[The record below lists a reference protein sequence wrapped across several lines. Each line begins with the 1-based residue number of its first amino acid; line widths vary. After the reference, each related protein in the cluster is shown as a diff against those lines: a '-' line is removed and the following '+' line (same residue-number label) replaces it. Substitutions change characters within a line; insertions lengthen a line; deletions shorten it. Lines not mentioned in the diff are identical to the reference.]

1 MKIKKLTLSTNEIR
15 IRAAQFAEDW
25 NGATREKSESQTFW
39 NEFFEIFGIKRRS
52 VAKYEEQVKK
62 LNDNEGFI
70 DLFWPKVLL
79 IEQKSKG
86 RDLNK
91 AMEQADEYFLQLE
104 EELRPRYMLAC
115 DFQNWHLVDLDERIE
130 YNFKLSELHDNIECF
145 NFMRG
150 LTQEKI
156 IAEDPVNLKAA
167 DMMGKI
173 YDILDES
180 GYPLNDTRIL
190 LTRLTYCLF
199 ADDAGIFESQIL
211 QKYFKNRTEED
222 GSDLGAKLI
231 QLFQVLN
238 KDESSRQS
246 NLDEDLAK
254 FPFINGNLF
263 KENIDIPAF
272 DSKMRNLLIEASE
285 YNWSKVSPAIFG
297 SLFQT
302 VMNSVE
308 RREGGS
314 HYTDESNIM
323 KVIKPLFLDEL
334 EKEFETINSRKDNH
348 RIKELQRFQT
358 KLSNLKFLD
367 PACGAGNF
375 LIIAYREIRRLELKV
390 IEETYDK
397 SRELL
402 VASTLSKV
410 DVDQFYGIEIN
421 EFSTRI
427 AEVALWMMDHLMNDE
442 LSKINDIPFTRIP
455 LKNHPN
461 IVNDDALE
469 IDWNEILPSSECSF
483 VFGNPPYGG
492 SKYQTVTQ
500 REQIKRIANIGK
512 SGGTLD
518 YVCGWL
524 IKAAQYID
532 EPTSIGFVTTNSI
545 TQGEQVGQ
553 LWPVLLEKYY
563 LTINFAYRDF
573 KWTSD
578 ARGKAQ
584 VTVIILGL
592 AKTSRKKKRL
602 FYQNNDKIIE
612 ETPNYISPYI
622 IGSNKVLPIVKEMS
636 HLINNFP
643 EMKMGSKPID
653 GGHYIFTE
661 KEKAEFL
668 SKEPNAKSF
677 LKPFVNA
684 KEFLRRENRWI
695 LTLHDIKPN
704 ELKNLPE
711 IKKRIESV
719 KLFRLES
726 KSKPTRKL
734 AETPTLYHLNV
745 IPTEPFLVIP
755 RVTSEKREYIPIGYM
770 TPPTIPS
777 DATMIVEHANL
788 ALFGLLTSKM
798 HMMWLKTIGGKLETR
813 YRYSA
818 GMVYNTFPIP
828 NTNYDNLKPY
838 AQKILDVRKQYKD
851 STLVDLYDPDTM
863 PPDLKKAHL
872 SLNSAVE
879 KLYRKKPF
887 DSDHERIEF
896 LLSKYKNLIEN
907 SLN

>member
-1 MKIKKLTLSTNEIR
+1 MTLSTNEIR
-15 IRAAQFAEDW
+15 IRAAQFAED
-25 NGATREKSESQTFW
+25 NKDAHREHGDSHTFW
-39 NEFFEIFGIKRRS
+39 NDFFHDIFGLKRSS
-52 VAKYEEQVKK
+52 VATYEKQVKK

-79 IEQKSKG
+79 IEQKSEG

-104 EELRPRYMLAC
+104 EKLRPRYILAC

-130 YNFKLSELHDNIECF
+130 YNFKLSELPDKIECF

-156 IAEDPVNLKAA
+156 IAEDPVNLHAA
-167 DMMGKI
+167 NMMGKI

-180 GYPLNDTRIL
+180 GYPLNDTHIL

-211 QKYFKNRTEED
+211 QKYFKNRTSED

-238 KDESSRQS
+238 KDEDSRQS

-272 DSKMRNLLIEASE
+272 NSKMRNLLIEASE

-302 VMNSVE
+302 VMNPE
-308 RREGGS
+308 ARRESGS
-314 HYTDESNIM
+314 HYTSEFNIM

-334 EKEFETINSRKDNH
+334 VKEFETINSRKDNH

-375 LIIAYREIRRLELKV
+375 LIIAYREIRKLELKV
-390 IEETYDK
+390 IGETHDK
-397 SRELL
+397 SKQLL
-402 VASTLSKV
+402 DVSILSKV
-410 DVDQFYGIEIN
+410 DVNQFFGIEIN
-421 EFSTRI
+421 EFSSRI

-442 LSKINDIPFTRIP
+442 LSKDYGLVFSRIP

-461 IVNDDALE
+461 IVNKDALE
-469 IDWNEILPSSECSF
+469 IDWNEILPSSECSYI
-483 VFGNPPYGG
+483 FGNPPYGG
-492 SKYQTVTQ
+492 SKTQTDQQ

-512 SGGTLD
+512 TGGTLD

-524 IKAAQYID
+524 FKAAQYMD
-532 EPTSIGFVTTNSI
+532 QTTSIGYVTTNSI

-553 LWPVLLEKYY
+553 LWPILLEKYN
-563 LTINFAYRDF
+563 LTINFAHRQF
-573 KWTSD
+573 KWESE
-578 ARGKAQ
+578 ARGKAH
-584 VTVIILGL
+584 VIVIVLGL
-592 AKTSRKKKRL
+592 SKNHKNKKRL
-602 FYQNNDKIIE
+602 FFIENKKTIE
-612 ETPNYISPYI
+612 ESPIYISPYL
-622 IGSNKVLPIVKEMS
+622 IGAAEQLPIIKETS
-636 HLINNFP
+636 KSLNGLP
-643 EMKMGSKPID
+643 PMKMGSKPID
-653 GGHYIFTE
+653 DGNYIFTE
-661 KEKAEFL
+661 NEKIDFLCKEPKAE
-668 SKEPNAKSF
+668 SF
-677 LKPFVNA
+677 FRPFVNA
-684 KEFLRRENRWI
+684 KEFMNNVHRWI
-695 LTLHDIKPN
+695 LKLHEIEPN
-704 ELKNLPE
+704 ELRNLPE
-711 IKKRIESV
+711 TKKRVALV
-719 KLFRLES
+719 KSFRLQS
-726 KSKPTRKL
+726 KSKGTRDL
-734 AETPTLYHLNV
+734 AETPTRYHLNV
-745 IPTEPFLVIP
+745 IPTVPFLVFPAVGSI
-755 RVTSEKREYIPIGYM
+755 RREYLPLGYLKPPI
-770 TPPTIPS
+770 IPS
-777 DATMIVEHANL
+777 NATLIVENASL
-788 ALFGLLTSKM
+788 ELFGLLISKM
-798 HMMWLKTIGGKLETR
+798 HMIWASVVGGRLKQDI
-813 YRYSA
+813 RYSA
-818 GMVYNTFPIP
+818 GMIYNTFPLP
-828 NTNYDNLKPY
+828 DTNYGNLKPF
-838 AQKILDVRKQYKD
+838 AQKILDIRQYYKN
-851 STLVDLYDPDTM
+851 STLADLYDPDTM

-872 SLNSAVE
+872 SLDSAVE

-907 SLN
+907 P